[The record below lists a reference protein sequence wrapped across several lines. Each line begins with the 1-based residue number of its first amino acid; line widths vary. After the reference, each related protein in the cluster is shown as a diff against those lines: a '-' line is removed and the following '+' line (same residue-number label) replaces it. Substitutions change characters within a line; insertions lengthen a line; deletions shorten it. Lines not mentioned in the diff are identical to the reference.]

1 MKGTI
6 SQLIAREIL
15 DSRGNPTI
23 EVDVITEEGILGRAA
38 VPSGASTGDKEAV
51 ELRDGD
57 PKRYQGRGVTKAAG
71 HVAKEIAEVL
81 SGESVLAQERIDRL
95 MIELDGTP
103 NKSKLGANALLGVS
117 MACARAAAN
126 LQGVPLFHYLGG
138 VQGSKLPLPFFNII
152 NGGAHADSAIDMQE
166 FMIVPHGADSV
177 REAIRYGAEVY
188 YQLKTLLGNKG
199 LVTAVGDE
207 GGFAPRL
214 ASSEEA
220 IQWIIQA
227 IKAAGYE
234 PGKHISIALDPA
246 ASEFYDNGLYHFE
259 GEKLQPSEM
268 ISYYETLV
276 NKYPIMSIEDG
287 LSEHDWEGWKQLT
300 AKLGDRIQL
309 VGDDIFVTDPE
320 LLRKGVEEKAGNAI
334 LIKLNQIGTL
344 SETLSTIRLAQQS
357 GYGVVISHRSADT
370 EDSFISDLAVAV
382 NAGQMKAGAVSR
394 SERLSKYNQLI
405 RIEELIGAGR

>member
-57 PKRYQGRGVTKAAG
+57 LKRYQGRGVTKAAG
-71 HVAKEIAEVL
+71 HVAKEIAKVL
-81 SGESVLAQERIDRL
+81 RGESVLAQERIDRL
-95 MIELDGTP
+95 MIDLDGTP

-152 NGGAHADSAIDMQE
+152 NGGVHADSAIDMQE

-227 IKAAGYE
+227 IEAAGYE

-259 GEKLQPSEM
+259 GEKLKPSEM